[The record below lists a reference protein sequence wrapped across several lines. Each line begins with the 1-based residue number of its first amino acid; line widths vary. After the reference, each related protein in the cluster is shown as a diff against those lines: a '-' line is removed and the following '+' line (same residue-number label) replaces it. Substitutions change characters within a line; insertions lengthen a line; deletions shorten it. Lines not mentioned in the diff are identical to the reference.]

1 MIITHNGTILK
12 HEGTILTKITE
23 VPPQPPFTNTY
34 SLDFDGVD
42 DYVNIGNGVSFEYT
56 DSFSYSFWVKPNV
69 VSGVKYLFT
78 KYALSGRGILMY
90 YNSAG
95 AATPAAISFNLYNTN
110 GGSTATRKRI
120 TTTTGNILTKGVW
133 NNIVIT
139 YDGSGLGSGIKLY
152 KNGVGQ
158 TVIVTQDNLQN
169 QTIVVSQ
176 DAYLSSFNGA
186 SSFLAGNQDEFAIF
200 NTELSSAD
208 ASVIYG
214 SGQTNDLTSLSPTA
228 WYRMGDN
235 GAYKSPQWLIPSNEN
250 KDKVSNYSLE
260 LDGIDDYIDLGN
272 DSSLD
277 IFGSD
282 FTISLWAKWGA
293 QTTNSNGLVNF
304 ASNTNKAVI
313 TLGFSTQYGKISFGT
328 GSSSI
333 VGILYDCGSGYD
345 DGDWHHIM
353 CTLEGSTRTIYVDG
367 VDISSSGSVSS
378 IGVGSNNDIGN
389 RARSRYFVG
398 NIDEVSIFDSVI
410 PIGDIWNGSGQPTTI
425 SGAVAHWRMGEE
437 ATFSGGVWTVPDQVG
452 SNDGTSNAMTIE
464 DRVGEAPNSNNNA
477 LSFNMESVDRITDVP
492 T

>member
-42 DYVNIGNGVSFEYT
+42 DYVSTNSKIIGSNITLSGWVNFNGGSYTSFVSQFPMSIT
-56 DSFSYSFWVKPNV
+56 PSNTNAPNETI
-69 VSGVKYLFT
+69 GRFYK
-78 KYALSGRGILMY
+78 SGRGMEITIQCY
-90 YNSAG
+90 DQTGGNFSTYSVRSFDFEGAGWQHVCWTYNVTTKHIYVYVNGFAQ
-95 AATPAAISFNLYNTN
+95 TWTN
-110 GGSTATRKRI
+110 FGGTI
-120 TTTTGNILTKGVW
+120 TTPYLTAVSSRVYERDLTIGRVKPASSTGTYLGLVDEVSTYNRILTQEE
-133 NNIVIT
+133 IT
-139 YDGSGLGSGIKLY
+139 SI
-152 KNGVGQ
+152 
-158 TVIVTQDNLQN
+158 
-169 QTIVVSQ
+169 
-176 DAYLSSFNGA
+176 
-186 SSFLAGNQDEFAIF
+186 
-200 NTELSSAD
+200 SSAP
-208 ASVIYG
+208 
-214 SGQTNDLTSLSPTA
+214 TDLTSLSPTA

-464 DRVGEAPNSNNNA
+464 DRVGEAPNS
-477 LSFNMESVDRITDVP
+477 E
-492 T
+492 